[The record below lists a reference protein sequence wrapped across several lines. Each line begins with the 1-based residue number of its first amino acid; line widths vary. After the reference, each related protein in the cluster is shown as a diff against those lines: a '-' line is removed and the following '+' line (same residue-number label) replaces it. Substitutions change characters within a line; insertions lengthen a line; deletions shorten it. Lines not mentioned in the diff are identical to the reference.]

1 MTSHSPLYVDESSVA
16 GLSRRQLPFI
26 PVFAQSVAA
35 IAPAGTSAVTPMF
48 VIGALGGFSG
58 VVSFAAAMVVVL
70 LVAACIRPMAQR
82 LAVVGGLY
90 SYVAHG
96 LGPRSAL
103 VTAWSAVVGY
113 GSVGMA
119 SLLAVGLYL
128 AHIAVSVGVATVVP
142 LVSMSAIV
150 IVAALV
156 ACVLMVRGI
165 KVSAAAT
172 LAVEVVAVLLMVGLM
187 VAVGIAHRDV
197 PWSEVFAARADHGFS
212 GIGIVVAVSAFV
224 GFESATTLSAEARK
238 PFLSVPRTLRWTPVA
253 AGVIYLL
260 AVVAQSMAIYHAD
273 ETVQS
278 SSTPLAALFLAEGS
292 RAASVVLDVG
302 IATSFFAC
310 ALASVNALVRVLFCL
325 GRERVAP
332 PALGRAHPRFHTPAI
347 AAVSAMVV
355 VTVVPLIFLWCG
367 GDPEAGIRDFLTL
380 SAFGYMG
387 SYLAACLAAPALLR
401 TIGEA
406 SRRITVLGV
415 VGALLLAALLV
426 GAAVTG
432 FGHST
437 ALLIVYAASMVIAI
451 AVVWVVG
458 RVAPERL
465 GRVGVYDETSRD
477 DILTAT
483 LR

>member
-1 MTSHSPLYVDESSVA
+1 MTPQSPLFVDESSVA

-58 VVSFAAAMVVVL
+58 VVSFAAAMVVVM

-96 LGPRSAL
+96 LGPRAAL

-128 AHIAVSVGVATVVP
+128 SHIAVSVGVSTTVP
-142 LVSMSAIV
+142 LVSVSAIV
-150 IVAALV
+150 IVAATI
-156 ACVLMVRGI
+156 ACVLMVRGV

-172 LAVEVVAVLLMVGLM
+172 LVVEVVAVILMVGLM
-187 VAVGIAHRDV
+187 VAVAVMHRDV
-197 PWSEVFAARADHGFS
+197 PWADVFRPRADRGIS

-224 GFESATTLSAEARK
+224 GFESATTLSAEARR
-238 PFLSVPRTLRWTPVA
+238 PFLVVPRTLRWTPVA
-253 AGVIYLL
+253 AGLIYLL
-260 AVVAQSMAIYHAD
+260 AVVAQSTAIYQAD
-273 ETVQS
+273 PDVAS

-292 RAASVVLDVG
+292 RAASVVLDIG

-332 PALGRAHPRFHTPAI
+332 TALGRAHPVFHTPAI
-347 AAVSAMVV
+347 AAVAAMSV
-355 VTVVPLIFLWCG
+355 VTVVPLVFLWCG

-380 SAFGYMG
+380 SALGYVG
-387 SYLAACLAAPALLR
+387 SYLLACLAAPALLHR
-401 TIGEA
+401 IGES
-406 SRRITVLGV
+406 SRRLVVLGGV
-415 VGALLLAALLV
+415 SAALLV
-426 GAAVTG
+426 ALLIGAGVTDL
-432 FGHST
+432 GHST
-437 ALLIVYAASMVIAI
+437 TLFVIYAITVAIAI
-451 AVVWVVG
+451 VMAVVIG
-458 RVAPERL
+458 RVMPDRVA
-465 GRVGVYDETSRD
+465 RVGIYDEPSRD
-477 DILTAT
+477 DVLTAT